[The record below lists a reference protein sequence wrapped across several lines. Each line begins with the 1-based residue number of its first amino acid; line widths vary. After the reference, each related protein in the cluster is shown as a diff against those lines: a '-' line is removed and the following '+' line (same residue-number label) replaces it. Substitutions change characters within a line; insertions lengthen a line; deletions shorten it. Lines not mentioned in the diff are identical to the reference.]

1 MPRFDT
7 IRTVPFS
14 ADEMFAL
21 VADVEKYP
29 LFVPL
34 CESLV
39 VHSREQRSDGTGLIT
54 ATMGIG
60 YKAIHETFT
69 TSVTL
74 DRAAR
79 LILVQHKN
87 GPFRKLENVW
97 NFTPRTEPAAGQ
109 ACNVRFSL
117 EYEFS
122 SPILAVLMGAVF
134 DTAFRKFAQAF
145 EDRAGEIYGRRAPV
159 TSVLT

>member
-1 MPRFDT
+1 VPRFQN

-21 VADVEKYP
+21 VADVESYP

-39 VHSREQRSDGTGLIT
+39 VHSREQRDDGTGHIT

-60 YKAIHETFT
+60 YKAIRETFT
-69 TSVTL
+69 TRVDL
-74 DRAAR
+74 DAANR
-79 LILVQHKN
+79 TIVVRHQS
-87 GPFRKLENVW
+87 GPFRRLENVW
-97 NFTPRTEPAAGQ
+97 TFTPLNSTASD
-109 ACNVRFSL
+109 VRFAID
-117 EYEFS
+117 YEFS
-122 SPILAVLMGAVF
+122 SPLLAVVMGAVF

-145 EDRAGEIYGRRAPV
+145 EDRAGEVYGRRAPV
-159 TSVLT
+159 SSALT

>member
-14 ADEMFAL
+14 AEEMFAL

-29 LFVPL
+29 IFVPL

-39 VHSREQRSDGTGLIT
+39 VHSREQRDDGTGLIM

-60 YKAIHETFT
+60 YKAIREKFT

-74 DRAAR
+74 DQSAR
-79 LILVQHKN
+79 VIFVQHKN
-87 GPFRKLENVW
+87 GPFRKLENLW
-97 NFTPRTEPAAGQ
+97 SFTPRLEQAGDQ
-109 ACNVRFSL
+109 SSDVRFEL
-117 EYEFS
+117 DYEFS
-122 SPILAVLMGAVF
+122 SPLLAVLMGAVF
-134 DTAFRKFAQAF
+134 DTAFRKFAEAF
-145 EDRAGEIYGRRAPV
+145 EQRAAVVYGARRPV
-159 TSVLT
+159 SVSTT

>member
-1 MPRFDT
+1 VPRFNDV
-7 IRTVPFS
+7 RNVPFS
-14 ADEMFAL
+14 SDEMFAL

-39 VHSREQRSDGTGLIT
+39 VHSREQLADGSGLIT

-60 YKAIHETFT
+60 YKAIRETFT
-69 TSVTL
+69 TAVTL

-79 LILVQHKN
+79 AIVVRHKN

-97 NFTPRTEPAAGQ
+97 GFTPRGDT
-109 ACNVRFSL
+109 ACDVAFAID
-117 EYEFS
+117 YEFS
-122 SPILAVLMGAVF
+122 SPMLAVLMGAVF
-134 DTAFRKFAQAF
+134 DTAFRKFAAAF
-145 EDRAGEIYGRRAPV
+145 ETRAEEVYGRRSPV
-159 TSVLT
+159 STSMT

>member
-1 MPRFDT
+1 VPRFDNVRT
-7 IRTVPFS
+7 IPFT

-39 VHSREQRSDGTGLIT
+39 VHSREQRDDGTGLIT

-60 YKAIHETFT
+60 YKAIRETFT

-74 DRAAR
+74 DPAAR
-79 LILVQHKN
+79 KIVVRHKS
-87 GPFRKLENVW
+87 GPFRHLENVW
-97 NFTPRTEPAAGQ
+97 HFAPVGDAASEI
-109 ACNVRFSL
+109 RFAID
-117 EYEFS
+117 YEFS
-122 SPILAVLMGAVF
+122 SPLLAVIMGAVF

-145 EDRAGEIYGRRAPV
+145 EDRASIVYGRRAPV
-159 TSVLT
+159 STAMT